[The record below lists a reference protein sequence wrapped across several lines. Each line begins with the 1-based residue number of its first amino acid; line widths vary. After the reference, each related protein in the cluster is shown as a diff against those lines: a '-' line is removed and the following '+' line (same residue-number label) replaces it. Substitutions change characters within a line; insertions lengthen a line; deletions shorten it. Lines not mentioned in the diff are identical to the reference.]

1 MYRIQTFLDFLYI
14 YKAPYYG
21 VPFSHLLPELQISSI
36 QLEISSI
43 HLELSP
49 IHLELSPIQ
58 LEIYPIQLEIST
70 NIPI

>member
-1 MYRIQTFLDFLYI
+1 MGCIVSKLCLGFFYI

-21 VPFSHLLPELQISSI
+21 VPFSHLSPELQISSI

-49 IHLELSPIQ
+49 IQ

-70 NIPI
+70 NLPI

>member
-1 MYRIQTFLDFLYI
+1 MYRIQTFFGFFFYI

-36 QLEISSI
+36 QLISS
-43 HLELSP
+43 